1 MLVAGLC
8 EGKSLSAPPFRHVDT
23 RVLPLALNGGHSIL
37 LSSLMK
43 VNLTGPVNH
52 LQEMTHSSFPG
63 VACSS
68 CCQSFSHEALRN
80 LLAFV
85 CPISSCYACLFD
97 PLSFPTLPLPPPQ
110 AFPPLGHA
118 ASCQSQLVN
127 LPSSLDPPAQLSSSF
142 IPSLGGL
149 WLPNPPLWFFSQML
163 IKIKSWASF
172 WVHFKIILSMRWR
185 TPKGILMSP
194 VAAFS
199 SVVRFR
205 STDNNA

>member
-1 MLVAGLC
+1 MKHCGTCWLLFVPFLLV
-8 EGKSLSAPPFRHVDT
+8 
-23 RVLPLALNGGHSIL
+23 
-37 LSSLMK
+37 
-43 VNLTGPVNH
+43 
-52 LQEMTHSSFPG
+52 TH
-63 VACSS
+63 
-68 CCQSFSHEALRN
+68 
-80 LLAFV
+80 
-85 CPISSCYACLFD
+85 ACLT
-97 PLSFPTLPLPPPQ
+97 LWAFPPSPSPPQ

-199 SVVRFR
+199 SVVRSDLQITMPRGCKQNIF
-205 STDNNA
+205 SVSVQHPHLES